1 VKPFSPEIRQNS
13 SMSGPVRTED
23 ATVDPGPADDVPRPI
38 VEVTPSRTTEVGAV
52 TVRRALPRRGRRT
65 VGAWCFADHMG
76 PAEVTEDHGVDIGP
90 HPHIGLQTVTW
101 LVAGELLHHDSL
113 GSEQQIRPGQLNL
126 MTAGHGIAHAEEP
139 TGRYRGPLHGIQLWV
154 AQPERTRHGPPAFE
168 HHAELP
174 HLELGAGNEATVL
187 LGAVGDTRSPARQ
200 DTDGVGAE
208 LALRAGTSA
217 EVPLVAAFE
226 HALVVLAGSVT
237 VDGVTVTPGHLAYLG
252 EQRDELALHAAPDE
266 DTRLLLLGGVP
277 FEAPISMW
285 WNFVARTHDEI
296 DAARDAWEADDGER
310 FGPVTS
316 HLARVPAPPTPWR
329 SPPG

>member
-1 VKPFSPEIRQNS
+1 
-13 SMSGPVRTED
+13 MSGPVRTED
-23 ATVDPGPADDVPRPI
+23 ATVDPGPADDVARPI
-38 VEVTPSRTTEVGAV
+38 VEVTPSRSTDVGAV

-76 PAEVTEDHGVDIGP
+76 PVDVTEDHGVDIGP

-113 GSEQQIRPGQLNL
+113 GSEQPVRAGQLNL
-126 MTAGHGIAHAEEP
+126 MTAGHGVAHAEEP

-174 HLELGAGNEATVL
+174 HLDLGAGNEATVII
-187 LGAVGDTRSPARQ
+187 GAVGDARSPARH

-208 LALRAGTSA
+208 LALRAGTPA
-217 EVPLVAAFE
+217 ELPVEPSFE
-226 HALVVLAGSVT
+226 HALVVLAGAVT

-252 EQRDELALHAAPDE
+252 ERRDELALTAAE
-266 DTRLLLLGGVP
+266 DHTRLLLLGGVP

-296 DAARDAWEADDGER
+296 DAARAAWEAGDGDR

-316 HLARVPAPPTPWR
+316 HLARVPAPPTPWG
-329 SPPG
+329 PPSR